1 MEVRRLGRTGLSI
14 GVIGLGGAGIGQIYK
29 AVDDDTA
36 TAIVHRA
43 IALGVN
49 YLDTAPVYRDS
60 ETRLGQAL
68 RGRRDEVILATK
80 CGMVP
85 AKPSRITDYDGILRS
100 VEASLAKLQ
109 TDHVE
114 VLQYHELQAGIVD
127 EVLAADGALGAMQR
141 LRDEGVCRWLGVTSR
156 EHQVLADALATDA
169 FDVALTWMGYSAVSM
184 DAVDTVFGVAAEHD
198 VGLIVGSPLVAGL
211 LSGIDPATW
220 NYGRGW
226 PAVWYDKARQAGE
239 LAASWGRSLPET
251 VLPFELADPRVTAL
265 IPGAGT
271 IEELEANVA
280 AAGMTL
286 TEAQRAAIEEL
297 ARS

>member
-29 AVDDDTA
+29 TVDDEAAD
-36 TAIVHRA
+36 AIVQRA
-43 IALGVN
+43 IELGVN

-60 ETRLGQAL
+60 ETRLGRAL
-68 RGRRDEVILATK
+68 AGRRDQVVLATK

-85 AKPSRITDYDGILRS
+85 TKPSRITDYDGILRS
-100 VEASLAKLQ
+100 VEDSLAKLR

-127 EVLAADGALGAMQR
+127 EALSEDGALGAMQR
-141 LRDEGVCRWLGVTSR
+141 LRDEGVCRFLGVTSR

-184 DAVDTVFGVAAEHD
+184 EAADTVFGVAAEHD
-198 VGLIVGSPLVAGL
+198 VGLIIGSPLVAGL
-211 LSGIDPATW
+211 LSGIDPSTW

-226 PAVWYDKARQAGE
+226 PESWYDKARRAGE
-239 LAASWGRSLPET
+239 LAAEWGRSLPET

-271 IEELEANVA
+271 MAELEANVA
-280 AAGMTL
+280 AASRPL
-286 TEAQRAAIEEL
+286 TPEQRATIEEL